1 MIILFSHHIN
11 TVEKQVCACGFYA
24 DGELEEYLGF
34 DILTI
39 PYVEWDKNIKNY
51 KLFPE
56 LKEGLQPCLVVGN
69 NEILECTLDYHFKD
83 GKHKGIVNF
92 SHR

>member
-24 DGELEEYLGF
+24 DGALEAHLGF

-39 PYVEWDKNIKNY
+39 PYIEWDKNIKNY
-51 KLFPE
+51 KLYPQ
-56 LKEGLQPCLVVGN
+56 LIEGSQACLVVGD
-69 NEILECTLDYHFKD
+69 NEILECILIYHFKD
-83 GKHKGIVNF
+83 GNHKGIVTLK
-92 SHR
+92 